1 MMRSRFLR
9 EKRLQE
15 KILKMRVSC
24 RKAVDSGKQS
34 GNGRVIATLLGLCNQ
49 IWSGPEATESMSSG

>member
-1 MMRSRFLR
+1 MRSRFLR
-9 EKRLQE
+9 EKRLQQ
-15 KILKMRVSC
+15 KFKRMLVIC

-34 GNGRVIATLLGLCNQ
+34 GNIATLLGLCNQ